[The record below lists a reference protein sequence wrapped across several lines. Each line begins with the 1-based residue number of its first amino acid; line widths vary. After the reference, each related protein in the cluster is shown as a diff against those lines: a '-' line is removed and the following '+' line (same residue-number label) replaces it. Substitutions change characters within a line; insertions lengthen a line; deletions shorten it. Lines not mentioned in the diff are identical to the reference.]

1 MSDYEWTANI
11 NCEVRIVLEK
21 INKYK
26 TVNDRGEIVTGSLVY
41 VNAQYMVGEIKGDK
55 ADLIRMKDSQIV
67 GEMSISEL
75 KKIWGAKSIK
85 Y

>member
-1 MSDYEWTANI
+1 MNSQYLT

-41 VNAQYMVGEIKGDK
+41 VNAPYMVGEIKGDK

-75 KKIWGAKSIK
+75 KKI
-85 Y
+85 

>member
-1 MSDYEWTANI
+1 MNSQYLT

-41 VNAQYMVGEIKGDK
+41 VNAQYMVGKIKNNK
-55 ADLIRMKDSQIV
+55 ASLMNIKNSQIV
-67 GEMSISEL
+67 GEMNMSEL
-75 KKIWGAKSIK
+75 KKV
-85 Y
+85 

>member
-1 MSDYEWTANI
+1 M
-11 NCEVRIVLEK
+11 RIVLEK

-26 TVNDRGEIVTGSLVY
+26 TVNDRGEIVTGLLVY

-75 KKIWGAKSIK
+75 KKI
-85 Y
+85 

>member
-1 MSDYEWTANI
+1 
-11 NCEVRIVLEK
+11 VRIVLEK

-26 TVNDRGEIVTGSLVY
+26 TGNDRGEIVTGSLVY

-75 KKIWGAKSIK
+75 KKI
-85 Y
+85 

>member
-1 MSDYEWTANI
+1 MNSQYLM

-41 VNAQYMVGEIKGDK
+41 VNSQYMVGEIKNNK
-55 ADLIRMKDSQIV
+55 ASLMNIKNSQIV
-67 GEMSISEL
+67 GEMNMSEL
-75 KKIWGAKSIK
+75 KKV
-85 Y
+85 

>member
-1 MSDYEWTANI
+1 MQNKIEKNKD
-11 NCEVRIVLEK
+11 CEVRIVLEK

-26 TVNDRGEIVTGSLVY
+26 TGNDRGEIVTGSLVY

-55 ADLIRMKDSQIV
+55 ADLIRLKDSQIV

-75 KKIWGAKSIK
+75 KKI
-85 Y
+85 

>member
-1 MSDYEWTANI
+1 MNEQPIFDE
-11 NCEVRIVLEK
+11 RIVLEK

-75 KKIWGAKSIK
+75 KKI
-85 Y
+85 

>member
-1 MSDYEWTANI
+1 MNSQYLT

-55 ADLIRMKDSQIV
+55 ADLIRMKDRQIV

-75 KKIWGAKSIK
+75 KKI
-85 Y
+85 

>member
-1 MSDYEWTANI
+1 M
-11 NCEVRIVLEK
+11 EK

-41 VNAQYMVGEIKGDK
+41 VNAQCMVGEIKGDK

-75 KKIWGAKSIK
+75 KKI
-85 Y
+85 

>member
-1 MSDYEWTANI
+1 MNSQYLT
-11 NCEVRIVLEK
+11 NCEVRIGLEK

-75 KKIWGAKSIK
+75 KKI
-85 Y
+85 

>member
-1 MSDYEWTANI
+1 MNSQYLT

-41 VNAQYMVGEIKGDK
+41 VNAQYMAGEIKGDK

-75 KKIWGAKSIK
+75 KKI
-85 Y
+85 

>member
-1 MSDYEWTANI
+1 MNSQYLT

-26 TVNDRGEIVTGSLVY
+26 TIDDRGEIVTGSLVY

-75 KKIWGAKSIK
+75 KKI
-85 Y
+85 

>member
-1 MSDYEWTANI
+1 MNSQYLT

-75 KKIWGAKSIK
+75 KKI
-85 Y
+85 

>member
-1 MSDYEWTANI
+1 MNSQYLT

-41 VNAQYMVGEIKGDK
+41 VNAQYMVGEIKNNK
-55 ADLIRMKDSQIV
+55 ASLMNIKNSQIV

-75 KKIWGAKSIK
+75 KKI
-85 Y
+85 

>member
-1 MSDYEWTANI
+1 MQNKIEKNKD
-11 NCEVRIVLEK
+11 CEVRIVLEK

-26 TVNDRGEIVTGSLVY
+26 TGNDRGEIVTGSLVY

-75 KKIWGAKSIK
+75 KKI
-85 Y
+85 

>member
-1 MSDYEWTANI
+1 MNSQYLM

-41 VNAQYMVGEIKGDK
+41 VNAQYMVGEIKNNK
-55 ADLIRMKDSQIV
+55 ASLMNIKNSQIV
-67 GEMSISEL
+67 GEMNMSEL
-75 KKIWGAKSIK
+75 KKV
-85 Y
+85 